1 MWRRLIALA
10 LILGAGV
17 ANLLARGGGG
27 CVAAG
32 TLIDTPAGPRAVETL
47 QAGDAVWSRSAGR
60 RVPATVQAVY
70 AVAPAEFIELSAGGR
85 ALLLTP
91 EHPVQTA
98 AGVFTCADRLTG
110 PAELFTAAERVALN
124 QVRRLPADR
133 PAYNLVVSPGGVF
146 FANGLLVHNKGC
158 FLPETPIA
166 LADGG
171 QQAISRLQAGDRVL
185 ALSPAGLPTTATV
198 RRVLTHEVESY
209 LVVRTPRT
217 ELHVTEEHP
226 FYVGDGA
233 FRTIESLH
241 VGDFI
246 HAHDGAARFLPQPI
260 LAMERR
266 QEHVTVYNLEVD
278 APHTYVASGIAVH
291 NKGGGCFA
299 PGTLIATPGGPR
311 PIESLI
317 LGDTVLAPQADGR
330 LSPAAVTGLYLN
342 FTPLLVLDTAQG
354 VLRTTD
360 EHPLLTPAGDFQLAG
375 GLDAG
380 ARLMRADG
388 SPAIVRSVT
397 RSTAPGP
404 VYNLQV
410 AGPHTFVADGFVVH
424 NKGGGGGGSF
434 RSSSGSRSSGG
445 GSSEGS
451 PLVAIIVIGIFIFL
465 VVKGAQGGGAA
476 AAEDLDYCFPRA
488 AIEPNAAKT
497 RKLLEFIAR
506 TDASVEP
513 EALTKVADHAFRQ
526 LQACWTARDYA
537 PMQPLLMP
545 DLYAQHCDQLR
556 GLRQNHEINR
566 LENLRVEQVD
576 LVHLNYT
583 DKKDHRSFAALIT
596 AWLQDYYV
604 DDRGGSFL
612 RGDTAPARFQEF
624 WIFQY
629 WEGAWRLREIEQSRE
644 SDLLRIENF
653 FESFTET
660 GRDQVYGE
668 TAGRAGPLGP
678 DLPPLIQAKDAN
690 IDRLLNFLVVTDKIW
705 DREAMLVFA
714 RRCYAGV
721 LLAWQDGRPEA
732 FTGLAATPGLLAH
745 FRSVNEANQRNR
757 WRVEYRNLCVRK
769 VEIVHV
775 NNRDDRTQDEFT
787 ARISAHAQVIATRDG
802 VVQHQDEYV
811 RPWVEFWTFGRNDR
825 QWVLKEIVPGEKGA
839 ALVALENTDE
849 GSSVQMLQWYY
860 SKERAT

>member
-1 MWRRLIALA
+1 
-10 LILGAGV
+10 
-17 ANLLARGGGG
+17 
-27 CVAAG
+27 
-32 TLIDTPAGPRAVETL
+32 
-47 QAGDAVWSRSAGR
+47 
-60 RVPATVQAVY
+60 
-70 AVAPAEFIELSAGGR
+70 
-85 ALLLTP
+85 
-91 EHPVQTA
+91 
-98 AGVFTCADRLTG
+98 
-110 PAELFTAAERVALN
+110 
-124 QVRRLPADR
+124 
-133 PAYNLVVSPGGVF
+133 
-146 FANGLLVHNKGC
+146 GC
-158 FLPETPIA
+158 FLPDPPSA

-171 QQAISRLQAGDRVL
+171 QRAISRLQAGDRVL

-209 LVVRTPRT
+209 LVVRTLTT

-226 FYVGDGA
+226 FYVGDGE

-241 VGDFI
+241 VGDSI
-246 HAHDGAARFLPQPI
+246 HAYDGAAHFLPQRI
-260 LAMERR
+260 LALERR

-299 PGTLIATPGGPR
+299 PGTLIATPTGPQA
-311 PIESLI
+311 IETLQ
-317 LGDTVLAPQADGR
+317 LGDTVLAPQPDGQ
-330 LSPAAVTGLYLN
+330 LAPAPITGVYLN
-342 FTPLLVLDTAQG
+342 FAPLLVLHTAQG
-354 VLRTTD
+354 ELRTTD
-360 EHPLLTPAGDFQLAG
+360 EHPLLTPAGDFLPAG
-375 GLDAG
+375 GLGIG
-380 ARLMRADG
+380 ATLVRADG
-388 SPAIVRSVT
+388 RPAAIQSIT
-397 RSTAPGP
+397 HAAGAGP
-404 VYNLQV
+404 VYTLQV
-410 AGPHTFVADGFVVH
+410 AGPHTFIADDFIVH
-424 NKGGGGGGSF
+424 NKGGGGGSY
-434 RSSSGSRSSGG
+434 RSSGG
-445 GSSEGS
+445 SHRSGGSGGETN
-451 PLVAIIVIGIFIFL
+451 PVVILVVVAFVIIVVIL
-465 VVKGAQGGGAA
+465 KNAKSGGDD
-476 AAEDLDYCFPRA
+476 EDLDFCFTRA
-488 AIEPNAAKT
+488 EIEPKAAKT

-506 TDASVEP
+506 TDGSVSP
-513 EALTKVADHAFRQ
+513 DLLVKTADTTFRQ
-526 LQACWTARDYA
+526 LQACWSARAYE

-556 GLRQNHEINR
+556 GLRQNHELNK

-583 DKKDHRSFAALIT
+583 DKKENRSFAALVT

-604 DDRGGSFL
+604 DDRGGTFL

-629 WEGAWRLREIEQSRE
+629 WEGSWRLREIEQSRE

-690 IDRLLNFLVVTDKIW
+690 IDRLLNFLYVTDKIW

-775 NNRDDRTQDEFT
+775 NNSDDRTQDDFT

-802 VVQHQDEYV
+802 VEQHRDEYV
-811 RPWVEFWTFGRNDR
+811 RPWVEFWTFGRSDR